1 MPAIAGLGFAGR
13 RRTGRLRSALLIGA
27 TLAAPA
33 AGCHKNQQSLI
44 VLSIST
50 DDGQAAGLTG
60 VAVTCDGVSRT
71 FELAAPLSATPV
83 QIGLYVAS
91 DVVGSQIVSALA
103 GAAPGA
109 TCGGYSGNTTVNVP
123 AGGAQV
129 SGAIVLKAAKVCPT
143 SDGGAGTSGGTG
155 LGGNAG
161 AGPDGGGG
169 SGLSGAG
176 GAGGTGNRGGSG
188 AGGVSG
194 CTAKAP
200 LAAGMPLS
208 FDCCVEYPQTTP
220 ANCDPQTGL
229 EIDAVAFS
237 PNGKL
242 LATAGEDGND
252 IKIWNFDGHVLTP
265 SGTVLAS
272 DGWWS
277 MTFSADGTMLA
288 VAVTDGIDLWNTS
301 DWSLVTELIGSSYFF
316 NGVAFTPDQTHLVGL
331 DEDGSGAGNLY
342 LWDLKAVPNQL
353 PILALGLTDDP
364 VHLAVAPVAVGGALG
379 IAIGYSSGHAD
390 VLSYAGTAFTKATN
404 LFVDKNGYDVWSGA
418 FSPDGTLLALG
429 DDDGIIHFWTFPL
442 TSTAENG
449 SELQLGADG
458 DDSVYALA
466 FSPDGAYILGG
477 GGYADTDSNASY
489 WSATARAGS
498 VRTST
503 SHDVTALA
511 YSPTGNAVAGG
522 EINCGLVLMCTN

>member
-1 MPAIAGLGFAGR
+1 M
-13 RRTGRLRSALLIGA
+13 TGRLRSALLIGA
-27 TLAAPA
+27 ALTALAV
-33 AGCHKNQQSLI
+33 GCHKDQESLI
-44 VLSIST
+44 VLTIST
-50 DDGQAAGLTG
+50 DDSQAAGLTG
-60 VAVTCDGVSRT
+60 VVVTCAGVSRT

-91 DVVGSQIVSALA
+91 DVVGSQIVSASA

-109 TCGGYSGNTTVNVP
+109 PCGGYSGNTTVNVP
-123 AGGAQV
+123 DAGAQV
-129 SGAIVLKAAKVCPT
+129 SGAIVLKAAKACPA

-155 LGGNAG
+155 SGG
-161 AGPDGGGG
+161 AG
-169 SGLSGAG
+169 GLSGAG

-188 AGGVSG
+188 AGGVSS

-200 LAAGMPLS
+200 LAVGMPLS
-208 FDCCVEYPQTTP
+208 FDCCVEYQQTTP

-242 LATAGEDGND
+242 LATAGQDGND

-277 MTFSADGTMLA
+277 LTFSADGTMLA

-331 DEDGSGAGNLY
+331 DEDGNGGGNLY
-342 LWDLKAVPNQL
+342 LWDLKAVPNQI
-353 PILALGLTDDP
+353 PILALSLTDDP
-364 VHLAVAPVAVGGALG
+364 IHLAVAPKAVGGALG
-379 IAIGYSSGHAD
+379 IAIGYTSGYAD

-449 SELQLGADG
+449 SELQLGTNG
-458 DDSVYALA
+458 DDSVYALT
-466 FSPDGAYILGG
+466 FSPDGAYILAG
-477 GGYADTDSNASY
+477 GGYADSDSNASY

-498 VRTST
+498 VSIGS

-522 EINCGLVLMCTN
+522 EINCGLVFMCTN

>member
-1 MPAIAGLGFAGR
+1 MTRHL
-13 RRTGRLRSALLIGA
+13 RLALLIGA
-27 TLAAPA
+27 TLTALA
-33 AGCHKNQQSLI
+33 AGCHKNQESLI

-50 DDGQAAGLTG
+50 DDSQAAGLTS
-60 VAVTCDGVSRT
+60 VVVTCAGVSRT
-71 FELAAPLSATPV
+71 FDLAAPLLATPV

-91 DVVGSQIVSALA
+91 DVVGSQIVSASA
-103 GAAPGA
+103 GTAPGA

-123 AGGAQV
+123 GAGAQV
-129 SGAIVLKAAKVCPT
+129 SGAIVMKAAKTCPA
-143 SDGGAGTSGGTG
+143 SDGGAGTSGGGG
-155 LGGNAG
+155 LGGSG
-161 AGPDGGGG
+161 GGPGGTGGGG
-169 SGLSGAG
+169 LS

-188 AGGVSG
+188 AGGVSS

-200 LAAGMPLS
+200 LAAGIPPS
-208 FDCCVEYPQTTP
+208 FDCCVEYQQTTP

-229 EIDAVAFS
+229 AIDAVAFS

-265 SGTVLAS
+265 SGTVLPS

-331 DEDGSGAGNLY
+331 DEDGNGAGNLY
-342 LWDLKAVPNQL
+342 LWDLKAVPNQI
-353 PILALGLTDDP
+353 PVLALSLTDDP
-364 VHLAVAPVAVGGALG
+364 IHLAVASKAVGGALG
-379 IAIGYSSGHAD
+379 IAIGYTSGHAD
-390 VLSYAGTAFTKATN
+390 VLAYSGSTFTKATN
-404 LFVDKNGYDVWSGA
+404 LFVDKNGYDLWSGA

-449 SELQLGADG
+449 SELQLGTDG
-458 DDSVYALA
+458 DDSVYALT
-466 FSPDGAYILGG
+466 FSPDGAYILAG

-498 VRTST
+498 VSIST